1 MARHTGAMRRICTFL
16 DRHVGQS
23 LPRADLAAMAS
34 LGPSQFS
41 HVFHEVV
48 GMTLKSY
55 LQEVKI
61 KRAERL
67 MRRRSSMSLA
77 EIAAEVGFYHLP
89 HLDKTFR
96 RRRGMTPQAFRH
108 RHRRPKKRDTK
119 YPPRSGPTS
128 RAVRSTL
135 NSCRPRYSSMPRPTN
150 ERQSLERELRE
161 ELAPLLAAPR
171 RPGAAAGVVG
181 TS

>member
-61 KRAERL
+61 KRAQRL

-77 EIAAEVGFYHLP
+77 EIAAEVGFYDLP
-89 HLDKTFR
+89 HLDKAFR

-119 YPPRSGPTS
+119 
-128 RAVRSTL
+128 
-135 NSCRPRYSSMPRPTN
+135 
-150 ERQSLERELRE
+150 
-161 ELAPLLAAPR
+161 
-171 RPGAAAGVVG
+171 
-181 TS
+181 

>member
-61 KRAERL
+61 KRAQRL
-67 MRRRSSMSLA
+67 MRRSSMSLA
-77 EIAAEVGFYHLP
+77 EIAAEVGFYDLP
-89 HLDKTFR
+89 HLDKAFR

-119 YPPRSGPTS
+119 
-128 RAVRSTL
+128 
-135 NSCRPRYSSMPRPTN
+135 
-150 ERQSLERELRE
+150 
-161 ELAPLLAAPR
+161 
-171 RPGAAAGVVG
+171 
-181 TS
+181 

>member
-77 EIAAEVGFYHLP
+77 EIAAEVGFYDLP

-119 YPPRSGPTS
+119 
-128 RAVRSTL
+128 
-135 NSCRPRYSSMPRPTN
+135 
-150 ERQSLERELRE
+150 
-161 ELAPLLAAPR
+161 
-171 RPGAAAGVVG
+171 
-181 TS
+181 

>member
-1 MARHTGAMRRICTFL
+1 MGSRQRSRESISERVGAGPAFLRYPLAMARHTGAMRRICTFL

-55 LQEVKI
+55 LQEVKLG
-61 KRAERL
+61 RAQRL
-67 MRRRSSMSLA
+67 MRRSSMSLA
-77 EIAAEVGFYHLP
+77 EIAAEVGFYDLP
-89 HLDKTFR
+89 HLDKAFR

-108 RHRRPKKRDTK
+108 LHRRSKKRDT
-119 YPPRSGPTS
+119 R
-128 RAVRSTL
+128 
-135 NSCRPRYSSMPRPTN
+135 
-150 ERQSLERELRE
+150 
-161 ELAPLLAAPR
+161 
-171 RPGAAAGVVG
+171 
-181 TS
+181 

>member
-41 HVFHEVV
+41 HVFREVV

-61 KRAERL
+61 KRAQRL
-67 MRRRSSMSLA
+67 MRRSSMSLA
-77 EIAAEVGFYHLP
+77 EIAAEVGFYDLP
-89 HLDKTFR
+89 HLDKAFR

-108 RHRRPKKRDTK
+108 RHRRPKKRHTK
-119 YPPRSGPTS
+119 
-128 RAVRSTL
+128 
-135 NSCRPRYSSMPRPTN
+135 
-150 ERQSLERELRE
+150 
-161 ELAPLLAAPR
+161 
-171 RPGAAAGVVG
+171 
-181 TS
+181 